1 MRKIK
6 SEQIVEQV
14 KKLCIEA
21 SLYLGED
28 VLSCIKEKA
37 KSEKSEVGK
46 NILNILVENAE
57 IAKEKIYQYAKI
69 LVWLY
74 FVEIGQEVLIEGDT
88 LTDAINEGVRQGY
101 EEGYLR
107 KSVVSPINRVNT
119 KDNTPAVIHYDMV
132 KGDKIKIEFAA
143 KGFGSENMSK
153 MKMLKPSDGLEGIKK
168 FIIDTVSEAGP
179 NPCPPMVI
187 GVGIGGTVDKCA
199 QIAKKALFRELGEF
213 NKDEN
218 IAKLESE
225 LLTAINKLGIG
236 PQGLGGTTTALGLNI
251 ETFPTHIAGLPVV
264 VNINCHASRHKKV
277 VI

>member
-74 FVEIGQEVLIEGDT
+74 FL
-88 LTDAINEGVRQGY
+88 
-101 EEGYLR
+101 
-107 KSVVSPINRVNT
+107 
-119 KDNTPAVIHYDMV
+119 
-132 KGDKIKIEFAA
+132 
-143 KGFGSENMSK
+143 
-153 MKMLKPSDGLEGIKK
+153 LK
-168 FIIDTVSEAGP
+168 
-179 NPCPPMVI
+179 
-187 GVGIGGTVDKCA
+187 
-199 QIAKKALFRELGEF
+199 
-213 NKDEN
+213 
-218 IAKLESE
+218 
-225 LLTAINKLGIG
+225 
-236 PQGLGGTTTALGLNI
+236 
-251 ETFPTHIAGLPVV
+251 
-264 VNINCHASRHKKV
+264 
-277 VI
+277 